1 MNWRCVETIPR
12 DGNIVILHT
21 VHGVVST
28 WFDCET
34 SEWVCFDDRF
44 VLDEVEV
51 ARGYGWLWPHE
62 LGIDDL

>member
-1 MNWRCVETIPR
+1 MCWNYMASIPR

-21 VHGVVST
+21 AHGVVST

-44 VLDEVEV
+44 VLNEAEVYS
-51 ARGYGWLWPHE
+51 AYGWRYPYE
-62 LGIDDL
+62 IGIEDL